1 MVSGKPKK
9 KKKKRRNRFMDWLL
23 YVVLRGLI
31 VGLSLFPVEHNL
43 RVARWAGRGLWRFYR
58 RGRERALT
66 NLRASFP
73 ERDPVWIE
81 QTGRRSFEHLAML
94 GIDILRTPRLVRK
107 DNWSSYAIYKN
118 VEPLK
123 WRLQAGEGLLLV
135 TGHYGNFEIIGYILS
150 LFGFNLYS
158 VARPLDN
165 RWVDRYLRGIRESK
179 GQKII
184 DKKGAS
190 DLMTTVTESGA
201 SLGLIA
207 DQDAGRKGVFVDF
220 FGRPASTFKSIALL
234 AITQNRP
241 IAVGYSRRIKDRF
254 FFEIGCNRI
263 IEPQEWQDQPDPIRW
278 VTQEYTKA
286 IEAFIREDP
295 TQYWWVH
302 RRWKTEPRR
311 RRNSVNTN

>member
-1 MVSGKPKK
+1 MDSAKPKK
-9 KKKKRRNRFMDWLL
+9 RKKKRPNPVVDWLL
-23 YVVLRGLI
+23 YVTLRLFVVWI
-31 VGLSLFPVEHNL
+31 SLFPVEWNL
-43 RVARWAGRGLWRFYR
+43 RVACWTGRGLWRFYR
-58 RGRERALT
+58 RGRERALV
-66 NLRASFP
+66 NLKASFP
-73 ERDPVWIE
+73 EKNEAWIE
-81 QTGRRSFEHLAML
+81 QTGRRSFEQLAML
-94 GIDILRTPRLVRK
+94 GIDVLSTPRLARQ
-107 DNWSSYAIYKN
+107 DNWTSYAIYKN

-123 WRLQAGEGLLLV
+123 WRMHAGEGLLLV
-135 TGHYGNFEIIGYILS
+135 TGHYGNFEILGYILS

-165 RWVDRYLRGIRESK
+165 RFVDRYIRGIRESK

-184 DKKGAS
+184 DKRGAS
-190 DLMTTVTESGA
+190 DLMGTVAETGA

-241 IAVGYSRRIKDRF
+241 IAVGYSRRVDNRY
-254 FFEIGCNRI
+254 FFEIGCKRI
-263 IEPQEWQDQPDPIRW
+263 IEPYEWQDQDDPVHW
-278 VTQEYTKA
+278 VTQEYTRI
-286 IEAFIREDP
+286 IEMIVREDP

-311 RRNSVNTN
+311 RRRGSS